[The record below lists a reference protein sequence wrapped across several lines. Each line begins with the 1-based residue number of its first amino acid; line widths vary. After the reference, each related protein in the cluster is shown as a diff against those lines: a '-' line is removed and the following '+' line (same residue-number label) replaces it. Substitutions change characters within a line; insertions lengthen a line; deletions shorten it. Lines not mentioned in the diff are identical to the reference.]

1 MNRDCFEHM
10 GVVGAFIFSTACV
23 WKWCWSVIVVRKE
36 IENGILLRGGCG
48 KAGKLTKPCTSR
60 EFDTLLNFEQP
71 SDTCWAMIYVR
82 ATAILSVRE

>member
-1 MNRDCFEHM
+1 MALVE
-10 GVVGAFIFSTACV
+10 G
-23 WKWCWSVIVVRKE
+23 
-36 IENGILLRGGCG
+36 GGCG